1 MLLLYFTLAFAKS
14 LPASAG
20 IHSAFAGISLHS
32 AGIHSAFADIPSHS
46 AGIHSNFAGTPPH
59 SAGITIYQMDSPTT
73 REFHLIPYI
82 SINYLIAFIIAY
94 LYNIL
99 LGAKPTWH
107 GRNIRV
113 TPKNAITAR
122 ICWAFFVL

>member
-1 MLLLYFTLAFAKS
+1 MMRS
-14 LPASAG
+14 
-20 IHSAFAGISLHS
+20 FAGISLHF
-32 AGIHSAFADIPSHS
+32 AGIHSTFADISLHF
-46 AGIHSNFAGTPPH
+46 AGIPLH
-59 SAGITIYQMDSPTT
+59 SAGITIYQMDSPI
-73 REFHLIPYI
+73 RQVSHLIPYI

-94 LYNIL
+94 LYNML